1 MSRDSCASANEAP
14 PCDHSPDCPLVGL
27 GRVAGLVAILSVIAS
42 AGCDRL
48 AAPEAPE
55 SFVVVRGPDGS
66 YSTTADALEV
76 FFSESSGQGYWC
88 SDLEDC
94 WEKCPD
100 PQQDGGTTVCSCESD
115 DDGGYWC
122 SVTFYGPGES
132 PGGGCGGGGGG
143 TTDTTFIMADC
154 RGAASL
160 ALECPPS
167 VNRGDYTKCSVKNT
181 GTVSYNL
188 GSLHYAWG
196 AGDLSMSNIGADS
209 WGGTAT
215 SARTIS
221 VKVKSP
227 ANELLF
233 EDSKRVDVTGRTG
246 WKLPRLNT
254 PATLPST
261 IPTGWGKRWG
271 VHIWQAMTEPTV
283 KPGTGPWAGEYIAS
297 GPPDI
302 RNAIY
307 LHPDPRPIPPAT
319 SPALIRASIPTGW
332 GKRWGVHIWQ
342 AMTEPTV
349 KPGTGPWAG
358 EYIAADHQIYGTP
371 STFIP
376 TSYLADQT
384 IPGPTQPVV
393 ACLNR
398 RGSGP

>member
-76 FFSESSGQGYWC
+76 FFSESSGQ
-88 SDLEDC
+88 
-94 WEKCPD
+94 
-100 PQQDGGTTVCSCESD
+100 
-115 DDGGYWC
+115 GYWC

-307 LHPDPRPIPPAT
+307 LHPDFISGGPNYPRANT
-319 SPALIRASIPTGW
+319 TCS
-332 GKRWGVHIWQ
+332 GVSQ
-342 AMTEPTV
+342 SAGVRTV
-349 KPGTGPWAG
+349 NDKCGTGANLDESGLERSW
-358 EYIAADHQIYGTP
+358 
-371 STFIP
+371 ST
-376 TSYLADQT
+376 
-384 IPGPTQPVV
+384 
-393 ACLNR
+393 R
-398 RGSGP
+398 RGTSGAWASASLHPRLRPH